1 MIRPI
6 MPSDIQQI
14 LNLAEMM
21 HAEGK
26 YKHLDFSRNK
36 FSSFLL
42 QLMKAKSLVG
52 FVSEKEGNIVGVILS
67 YLTEYFFGKDVFLQG
82 IGFYVLPEKRKG
94 KVASRLLEE
103 WIKAVNTIKAKE
115 GCMPA
120 TSVSD
125 LEARRLLCSKVG
137 LEPTV
142 YSTIIE
148 QHDSQVDMHS
158 AA

>member
-1 MIRPI
+1 MIRPV

-14 LNLAEMM
+14 LILAEMM

-26 YKHLDFSRNK
+26 YKHLDFNRAK
-36 FSSFLL
+36 FGNFILD
-42 QLMKAKSLVG
+42 LMKSKSLVG
-52 FVSEKEGNIVGVILS
+52 FVSEKEGKIVGVILS
-67 YLTEYFFGKDVFLQG
+67 FLTEYFFGNDVFLQG
-82 IGFYVLPEKRKG
+82 LGFYVLPEKRKG
-94 KVASRLLEE
+94 KVAARLLEE
-103 WIKAVNTIKAKE
+103 WVKTVNAIKAKE

-125 LEARRLLCSKVG
+125 LEARKLLCAKAG

-148 QHDSQVDMHS
+148 QHDNQVDMHS